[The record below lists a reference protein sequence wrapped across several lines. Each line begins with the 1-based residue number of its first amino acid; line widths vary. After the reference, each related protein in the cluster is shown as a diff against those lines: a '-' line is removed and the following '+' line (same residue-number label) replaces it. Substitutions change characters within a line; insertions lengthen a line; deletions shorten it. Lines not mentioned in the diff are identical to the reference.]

1 MSNVGFRH
9 EAFLYAGHDDFVTGA
24 LAFLEAPLAADRPA
38 LVMTDAT
45 KIDQLRAALGD
56 RATAID
62 FADMGDLGRNP
73 ARLIPA
79 WNAFA
84 EANHGPGPLWGIGE
98 PVWPGRTPAELDECR
113 HHEVLLNLAF
123 SGADL
128 HLLCPYDTAR
138 LDPGVVE
145 DVWASHPRTT
155 PADPWAAG
163 DEDGSHDTVD
173 ATSLLAEPLPEP
185 PSDATVLASG
195 LDDLQGLRH
204 HVQDVAAAS
213 GLAAGDIDDLV
224 LAVDEVATN
233 SLRYGGGARELLS
246 WIDTGAVV
254 CEVRDRGQVTD
265 PLVGRRRPT
274 ADQVGGRGLWITNQL
289 CDLVQVRSPGD
300 GTVVRLHKR
309 PAPVAAG

>member
-1 MSNVGFRH
+1 MLTVGFRH

-24 LAFLEAPLAADRPA
+24 LAFLEAPLDAGRPA

-45 KIDQLRAALGD
+45 KVDLLRAALDD
-56 RATAID
+56 RATAVD
-62 FADMGDLGRNP
+62 FADMGVVGRNP
-73 ARLIPA
+73 ARIIPA

-98 PVWPGRTPAELDECR
+98 PVWPGRSPAELDECR
-113 HHEVLLNLAF
+113 HHEVLLDLAF

-128 HLLCPYDTAR
+128 HLLCSYDTAG
-138 LDPGVVE
+138 LDPGLVD
-145 DVWASHPRTT
+145 DVWASHSRTT
-155 PADPWAAG
+155 PAVTWAAG
-163 DEDGSHDTVD
+163 NGGGTDGTLD
-173 ATSLLAEPLPEP
+173 AASLLAEPLPEP
-185 PSDATVLASG
+185 PSGATVLASG
-195 LDDLQGLRH
+195 LHDLQGLRH

-233 SLRYGGGARELLS
+233 SLRHGGGAREMLS
-246 WIDTGAVV
+246 WIDAGTVV
-254 CEVRDRGQVTD
+254 CEVRDRGRVTD
-265 PLVGRRRPT
+265 PLVGRRRPA

-289 CDLVQVRSPGD
+289 CDLVQVRSSGD

-309 PAPVAAG
+309 PAPVAAR